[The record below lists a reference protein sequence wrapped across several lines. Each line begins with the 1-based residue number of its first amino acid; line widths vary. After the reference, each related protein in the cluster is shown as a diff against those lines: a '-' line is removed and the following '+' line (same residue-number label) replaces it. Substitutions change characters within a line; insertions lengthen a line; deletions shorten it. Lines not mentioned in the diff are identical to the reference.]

1 MLLDLL
7 HWILARPASQLVL
20 VVKNLPVNTG
30 DLRDVGSV
38 LDWED
43 PLEKQ
48 MATHSSILAWKIS
61 RTEESGRL
69 QSIGSD
75 ESDTTEA
82 T

>member
-61 RTEESGRL
+61 WTEEYGRL